1 MTTAFVLSGGG
12 SLGAVQVGMLQAL
25 AERGVEPDMLLGTS
39 AGAVNAAWVADRGT
53 GADSLAG
60 LVDVWTRL
68 RRKDVFPV
76 AGRQVLSGIS
86 GLSPAVCSNTPLRL
100 LVDAHVRA
108 QDLRE
113 TSIPLYIV
121 ATDVLTGRET
131 LISDGPLT
139 TAVLASAAVPGLL
152 PPVAHH
158 DRFLIDGGVADGT
171 GVSSANG
178 LGADVIY
185 VLPGGSACALPQLPR
200 GAIGVALHA
209 LTLLMQQRLAHEIR
223 LLAGSAHIKILP
235 PLCPLSVSPA
245 SFGHAAE
252 LIRRGRESAAAWL
265 DTGGTERPRQDRYL
279 SLHDHGESVPGP
291 ASAA

>member
-1 MTTAFVLSGGG
+1 
-12 SLGAVQVGMLQAL
+12 
-25 AERGVEPDMLLGTS
+25 
-39 AGAVNAAWVADRGT
+39 
-53 GADSLAG
+53 
-60 LVDVWTRL
+60 
-68 RRKDVFPV
+68 
-76 AGRQVLSGIS
+76 
-86 GLSPAVCSNTPLRL
+86 
-100 LVDAHVRA
+100 
-108 QDLRE
+108 
-113 TSIPLYIV
+113 V

-152 PPVAHH
+152 PPVAHR

-171 GVSSANG
+171 GVGSAG
-178 LGADVIY
+178 KLGADVIY

-209 LTLLMQQRLAHEIR
+209 LTLLMQQRLAHDIR
-223 LLAGSAHIKILP
+223 MLEASAHIKILP

-252 LIRRGRESAAAWL
+252 LIRRGRKAAATWL
-265 DTGGTERPRQDRYL
+265 DTGGTELPRQDRFL
-279 SLHDHGESVPGP
+279 SLHDHGETVPGP